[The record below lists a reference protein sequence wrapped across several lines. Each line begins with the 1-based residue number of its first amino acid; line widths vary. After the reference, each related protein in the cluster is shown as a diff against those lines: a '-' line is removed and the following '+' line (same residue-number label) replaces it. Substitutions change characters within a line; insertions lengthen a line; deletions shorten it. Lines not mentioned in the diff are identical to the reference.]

1 MRASKSPLKI
11 LVVDDQF
18 IMRTIIS
25 KQIEIFLKDKI
36 VYDIITATGCEQALN
51 LTLENKIDI
60 VFTDLQMDG
69 DCDSGYRLTRQLKAR
84 YPDSQVFITSNNI
97 GLDIEPEA
105 LDAGASGCIQ
115 LPMIMSHLEKAFCDY
130 LE

>member
-25 KQIEIFLKDKI
+25 KQIEEFLKDKI
-36 VYDIITATGCEQALN
+36 EHDIITANGPEQALE
-51 LTLENKIDI
+51 LASKNKFDV

-69 DCDSGYRLTRQLKAR
+69 DREAGYRLTRQIKAR
-84 YPDSQVFITSNNI
+84 QPDSQVFITSNTI
-97 GLDIEPEA
+97 GTYIES
-105 LDAGASGCIQ
+105 DAMGVGASGCIQ
-115 LPMIMSHLEKAFCDY
+115 LPMELVHLEKAFYDY
-130 LE
+130 FE